1 MPLSLPDQS
10 ILEKELL
17 ALITGRLLP
26 ASGNLGPKDNLQDA
40 GLDSMAIMQLLVLIE
55 EKYGIALPNGAI
67 SCRNFG
73 NASAVASLLRE
84 QVEG

>member
-10 ILEKELL
+10 TLEKELL
-17 ALITGRLLP
+17 ALITGRLLS
-26 ASGNLGPKDNLQDA
+26 AAGTIGPEDNLQEA

-55 EKYGIALPNGAI
+55 EKYGISLPNGAI

-73 NASAVASLLRE
+73 SAQSVAMLLRE
-84 QVEG
+84 QAGE